1 MSSLK
6 IEDFYDL
13 RFLANLNVANGRIFF
28 EVFRPVEKTNKYESE
43 IFELKGTNVVR
54 YTRGNEDRDSV
65 VDITGFLMAYLI
77 REDKKTAV
85 LIKDIETGE
94 ENKIWET
101 DLKVKKMAWDR
112 LSKGLYLIVQDKP
125 KDKDFRVIEKYPI
138 YFNGEGFF
146 PSINHKFIHLGL
158 RGKVQTILEGDA
170 EIIDFAINS
179 SGPDIAIVERP
190 EKWDVYDS
198 RIGVLL
204 PGTEEI
210 DYIKGAKGGISSPV
224 YDHDGK
230 LYFLLNRH
238 EKSIFESPKIYC
250 YDGGRL
256 ENLLESYDITPEN
269 TMNSDSRMG
278 NTKTIIPH
286 EGFLYFVATVQGRSG
301 IYKIGA
307 NKKLESVVSGD
318 FTIDSFDFNEDVI
331 YYIGQSSV
339 LPQEIYRY
347 GERSQRL
354 TTINSKLERRTLKK
368 ARNFSMIASDGEEVE
383 GWLLKGQ
390 KKATVLEIH
399 GGPRTSFGEAFSFE
413 FHLLNSR
420 GFNVIYANPRGSDS
434 YGDNFALEIKERFG
448 ERDYQDLMEVVDY
461 SSDKLGI
468 NPSNIGVIG
477 GSYGGFMV
485 NWMIGHT
492 NLFKAAVTDRSIS
505 DQISFYF
512 SSDIGPRFNSDQ
524 MGGTPYDNLQHF
536 WDKSPIKFIKNVKTP
551 LLIIHS
557 EEDYR
562 CPVWQAYELFTQL
575 KRQGSEVRM
584 VIFKEENHDL
594 SRGGKPKD
602 RIKRLEEILDWFET
616 KLD

>member
-28 EVFRPVEKTNKYESE
+28 EVFRPVEKINKYESE
-43 IFELKGTNVVR
+43 IFELKGTEVVR

-77 REDKKTAV
+77 RDDKKTAV

-94 ENKIWET
+94 EHKIWET

-138 YFNGEGFF
+138 YFNGEGFL
-146 PSINHKFIHLGL
+146 PYINHKFIHLGL

-170 EIIDFAINS
+170 EIIDFAVNS

-198 RIGVLL
+198 RIGILS
-204 PGTEEI
+204 PGTGEI
-210 DYIKGAKGGISSPV
+210 DYIKGAKGGVSSPV
-224 YDHDGK
+224 YDKDGK

-250 YDGGRL
+250 YGDGKL

-286 EGFLYFVATVQGRSG
+286 EGFLYFVATMQGRSG

-307 NKKLESVVSGD
+307 KKKLESVVSGD

-368 ARNFSMIASDGEEVE
+368 ARNFKMTASDGEEVE

-390 KKATVLEIH
+390 KRATVLEIH

-461 SSDKLGI
+461 SSDKLGV

-562 CPVWQAYELFTQL
+562 CPVWQAYELYTQL

-602 RIKRLEEILDWFET
+602 RVKRLEEILDWFET